1 VQESLKKEVSDCAK
15 DYSPM
20 RDKNS
25 ENSSFEDLED
35 DSNGFKHEAA
45 ERLLLLLRT
54 LTANICTR
62 KEIFE
67 QLSLYYKI
75 DDSDENALSVSHR
88 RAKRLFERDIE
99 FLDELG
105 YTIEKTPVVEDKRV
119 VRYHIVLGTGPS
131 TQFLFSQAELDAL
144 IVIYTLFTDPLK
156 GVHSHLVQPMPLQ
169 PPRHPFSE
177 EVLALIERFIAT
189 LPKEQRTLFDQ
200 SVRKP
205 YIYFNI
211 TPVTDYLPYRDIID
225 AIVAAIVAHRSVSF
239 LYASSRGKKTPILHE
254 RVDPYYVN
262 HIDGH
267 FYVIGYSYKMQTFYE
282 YRLDRIDKVSLK
294 QQPHVIDSLRQ
305 QHPIEFRYWADEDLV
320 HSGLSQR
327 WLSQVIE
334 RDEEYTDEKNKT
346 RRRFLVRAYA
356 YSDWRILQQLRK
368 YAQKVVLVEPAHL
381 RNRMRQELEQTLH
394 LYQ

>member
-1 VQESLKKEVSDCAK
+1 
-15 DYSPM
+15 M
-20 RDKNS
+20 IDKNS
-25 ENSSFEDLED
+25 ENSSFDDLED
-35 DSNGFKHEAA
+35 DSDGPKQEST
-45 ERLLLLLRT
+45 ERLLLLLRM
-54 LTANICTR
+54 LTANVCTR
-62 KEIFE
+62 KDIFE
-67 QLSLYYKI
+67 QLSLYYKV
-75 DDSDENALSVSHR
+75 DDSDETALSVSLR
-88 RAKRLFERDIE
+88 KAKRLLERDIE
-99 FLDELG
+99 FLGELG
-105 YTIEKTPVVEDKRV
+105 YEIEKTPGVADKRV
-119 VRYHIVLGTGPS
+119 IRYHIVIGTGPS
-131 TQFLFSQAELDAL
+131 TQFLFSQVELDAL
-144 IVIYTLFTDPLK
+144 IVIHTLFIDPLK
-156 GVHSHLVQPMPLQ
+156 GVRSHLAQPMPLQ

-177 EVLALIERFIAT
+177 EVLALIERFVAT
-189 LPKEQRTLFDQ
+189 LPEEQRILFEQ

-225 AIVAAIVAHRSVSF
+225 LIVAAIVAHRSISF
-239 LYASSRGKKTPILHE
+239 LYASSRGKKAPILHE

-282 YRLDRIDKVSLK
+282 YRIDRIDKASLK
-294 QQPHVIDSLRQ
+294 QQPYSIDSMRQ

-320 HSGLSQR
+320 HSSLSQR
-327 WLSQVIE
+327 WLSQVVE

-368 YAQKVVLVEPAHL
+368 YAQKVVLVEPVHL
-381 RNRMRQELEQTLH
+381 RNRMRQELEQTLR

>member
-1 VQESLKKEVSDCAK
+1 
-15 DYSPM
+15 M
-20 RDKNS
+20 TDKNR
-25 ENSSFEDLED
+25 ENFSFDDFED
-35 DSNGFKHEAA
+35 DSDSPKQEST

-54 LTANICTR
+54 LTANVCTR
-62 KEIFE
+62 KDIFE

-75 DDSDENALSVSHR
+75 DDSDETALSVSR
-88 RAKRLFERDIE
+88 RKAKRLLERDIE
-99 FLDELG
+99 FLGELG
-105 YTIEKTPVVEDKRV
+105 YAIEKTPAVEDKRV
-119 VRYHIVLGTGPS
+119 MRYHIVLGTGPS
-131 TQFLFSQAELDAL
+131 TQFLFSMAELDAL
-144 IVIYTLFTDPLK
+144 IVIYTLFTGPLK
-156 GVHSHLVQPMPLQ
+156 SVRSHLAQPMPLQ

-177 EVLALIERFIAT
+177 EVLALIERFVAT
-189 LPKEQRTLFDQ
+189 LPEEQRTLFDQ

-225 AIVAAIVAHRSVSF
+225 AIVAAIVAHRSISF
-239 LYASSRGKKTPILHE
+239 LYASSRGKKAPILHE

-267 FYVIGYSYKMQTFYE
+267 FYLIGYSYKMQTFYE
-282 YRLDRIDKVSLK
+282 YRIDRIDKASLK
-294 QQPHVIDSLRQ
+294 QQPHSIDSMRQ
-305 QHPIEFRYWADEDLV
+305 QHPIEFRYWTDEDLV

-327 WLSQVIE
+327 WLSQVVE

-346 RRRFLVRAYA
+346 RHRFLVRAYA
-356 YSDWRILQQLRK
+356 YSEWRILQQLRK